1 MRFIAIPLSIFIF
14 LFSST
19 AFAQKNNPK
28 NSNAVIYVDKEG
40 VLRWKNNNSEASFFG
55 VNYTTPFAYAYRAH
69 RALNID
75 LEKAIQQDVYHLA
88 RIGLDAFRVH
98 VWDNEISDVSGNL
111 LENDHL
117 RLFDFLLAEL
127 KKRNIKTIIT
137 PIAFWGNGYPE
148 RDENTPGFSKFYG
161 RGKLTTNDSAI
172 VAQENY
178 LKQFFNHINP
188 YTKLAYKDDSD
199 VIAVEIN
206 NEPSHSGPKSGVTN
220 YINRLAAAIKSTGWS
235 KPVFYNISQGPY
247 YANAVA
253 ASVVNGFSFQW
264 YPSGLVS
271 GSELKGNYLPHVD
284 QYTIPFDTIPAFAK
298 KALMVYEFDAADIL
312 QPIMYPAMAKSFRQ
326 AGFQW
331 ATQFAYDPMALAY
344 ANTEYQTHY
353 LNLAYTPSKAI
364 SMLIASK
371 AFHKLPRL
379 KKYGAYSTDSVF
391 DVFRI
396 SYKESLSEMNSEEE
410 FYYSNSTNSKPIN
423 ISKLQHV
430 AGVGSSSIIKYN
442 GLGAYFLDK
451 LEDGVWRLE
460 VMPDAIFMRDPFER
474 PSPSK
479 EVTRIQWQNNQMH
492 ISIPNLGSDFSIK
505 GLNEGNSFSS
515 QSTTDGFQLS
525 PGSYLLTWKGKIF
538 SGKTNN
544 VGAIKL
550 NEFVA
555 PQPTNNEM
563 YLSHQPYAEVSSGKP
578 IVLHAN
584 VVGID
589 TGRVSLVIG
598 QMFGRVKTIP
608 MVRKTN
614 YDFACEVPSDLVT
627 PGLLNYRIILRKGN
641 DVATFPGNFKG
652 NPFAWDNLHNETW
665 KTYVAASNGKLELF
679 NPTNDRTVRTYP
691 VFRKGFQTSFITC
704 EKPEQLII
712 SMNASELTGAK
723 VMGFQFSFV
732 DKLKG
737 RIGEMDSFDK
747 LVLRARTSNSLL
759 KAKVVLTFSDG
770 SSVSS
775 MVSLSKEFEDI
786 EIPLKSFASDSAL
799 LMPRP
804 YPGFLPLAFKANKPS
819 NKINL
824 ADAEKVEVTIGEGV
838 PASDLKKPFNLDV
851 EGIWLQKSVNVVETK
866 NDPYE
871 IVVTPNRTTILADG
885 KDVAIMNIT
894 AIDRQGR
901 EVTSAK
907 NLIKFS
913 CTGDARIIKVTN
925 GDVNSTEPDHF
936 SVDSLW
942 QRSLF
947 NGKCQVTIQAGK
959 KIDKIKFDAKS
970 KGLQTGS
977 TGIHTIHPGKP
988 HPVTS
993 NQKDKSKLVI
1003 DKMIGADISFLPQ
1016 LEARGMKFS
1025 DKGIEKD
1032 AIQILKDHGFNY
1044 VRLRI
1049 FHNPALDSGYSPQKG
1064 FCDLEHTKQMAKRV
1078 KATRMKTLLDFH
1090 YSDYWAD
1097 PEKQYKPAAWKK
1109 LGFAQ
1114 LRDSVES
1121 YTKKVIKALKDQGT
1135 IPDMV
1140 QIGNEIN
1147 HGMIWPEGH
1156 IGNLD
1161 SLAQLI
1167 QAGINGVKSVNA
1179 SVPIMLHI
1187 ALGGQHEE
1195 SIFFFDNMLARN
1207 IKFDVIGM
1215 SYYPKWHGTLEDLQS
1230 NLISMANRYEQDII
1244 VVEYSQK
1251 KREVHEIVFN
1261 LPKGKGKGTAIWE
1274 PLNTW
1279 ESVFDKQ
1286 GKSNEFMMV
1295 YDEMSKK
1302 FVAKNQ

>member
-1 MRFIAIPLSIFIF
+1 MRCFIRLTIFTF
-14 LFSST
+14 LISST
-19 AFAQKNNPK
+19 AFAQKNNSK
-28 NSNAVIYVDKEG
+28 NSNSIIYVDKDG
-40 VLRWKNNNSEASFFG
+40 VLRWKSNHTEASFFG

-69 RALNID
+69 KALNID
-75 LEKAIQQDVYHLA
+75 LEKAIQQDVYHMA

-127 KKRNIKTIIT
+127 KKRNIKIIIT

-172 VAQENY
+172 AAQENY

-188 YTKLAYKDDSD
+188 YTKLPYKEDRD

-220 YINRLAAAIKSTGWS
+220 YINRLAAAIKTTGWS

-247 YANAVA
+247 YADAVA
-253 ASVVNGFSFQW
+253 ASVVDGFSFQW

-271 GSELKGNYLPHVD
+271 GGELKGNYLPHVD
-284 QYTIPFDTIPAFAK
+284 RYTIPFDTIPAFVK

-312 QPIMYPAMAKSFRQ
+312 QPVMYPVMAKSFRQ

-364 SMLIASK
+364 SMLIASRV
-371 AFHKLPRL
+371 FHKVPRL
-379 KKYGAYSTDSVF
+379 KNYGSYPADSVF
-391 DVFRI
+391 DVFRV
-396 SYKESLSEMNSEEE
+396 SYKEALSEMNSGEE
-410 FYYSNSTNSKPIN
+410 FYYSNSTNTNPVDV
-423 ISKLQHV
+423 SKLQHV

-460 VMPDAIFMRDPFER
+460 VMPDAIFIRDPFER

-479 EVTRIQWQNNQMH
+479 EVTRIQWQNNQMQ
-492 ISIPNLGSDFSIK
+492 IVIPNLRSDFIIK
-505 GLNEGNSFSS
+505 GLNDGNSFSS
-515 QSTTDGFQLS
+515 QSTTTGFQLS
-525 PGSYLLTWKGKIF
+525 PGSYLLTTKGKTF
-538 SGKTNN
+538 SGVPDN
-544 VGAIKL
+544 VGSIKL
-550 NEFVA
+550 KEFVA
-555 PQPTNNEM
+555 PQPTNTEM
-563 YLSHQPYAEVSSGKP
+563 YLSHQPFAEVTSGKP
-578 IVLHAN
+578 IQLSAK

-589 TGRVSLVIG
+589 TGRVTLVIS

-608 MVRKTN
+608 MVRKTAS
-614 YDFACEVPSDLVT
+614 DFVCEIPADLVT
-627 PGLLNYRIILRKGN
+627 PGVLNYRIILRKGN
-641 DVATFPGNFKG
+641 GVATFPGNLKG
-652 NPFAWDNLHNETW
+652 NPFAWDNYHNETW
-665 KTYVAASNGKLELF
+665 KIFVAASNGRLELY
-679 NPTNDRTVRTYP
+679 NPTNDRMSRTYP
-691 VFRKGFQTSFITC
+691 VFKKGFHTNYITC
-704 EKPEQLII
+704 EKPEQLIL
-712 SMNASELTGAK
+712 SMAADDLTEAK
-723 VMGFQFSFV
+723 IMGFQYSFV

-737 RIGEMDSFDK
+737 RMGEMGSFDK
-747 LVLRARTSNSLL
+747 LVLRARTSNSPL
-759 KAKVVLTFSDG
+759 KAKVALTFADG

-775 MVSLSKEFEDI
+775 VVSLTNDFKDL
-786 EIPLKSFASDSAL
+786 EIPIKNFESNSAL

-804 YPGFLPLAFKANKPS
+804 YPHFLPLEFKANTSRSKIDLS
-819 NKINL
+819 NVEKIQ
-824 ADAEKVEVTIGEGV
+824 VIIGEGI
-838 PASDLKKPFNLDV
+838 PASDLKKSFSLEV
-851 EGIWLQKSVNVVETK
+851 EGIWFQKPTIPIVTK
-866 NDPYE
+866 NEPFE
-871 IVVTPNRTTILADG
+871 IVVTPYRTTIIADG
-885 KDVAIMNIT
+885 KDT
-894 AIDRQGR
+894 ALIGISVIDKDGH
-901 EVTSAK
+901 EVRDAT

-913 CTGDARIIKVTN
+913 VAGDAKIIQATH
-925 GDVNSTEPDHF
+925 GDVSIR
-936 SVDSLW
+936 SDSLW
-942 QRSLF
+942 QIALHE
-947 NGKCQVTIQAGK
+947 GKCQVILQAGR
-959 KIDKIKFDAKS
+959 KIDKIKFEATS
-970 KGLQTGS
+970 KGLQPGS

-993 NQKDKSKLVI
+993 NQKDKSKIAI
-1003 DKMIGADISFLPQ
+1003 DRMIGADISFLPQ

-1025 DKGIEKD
+1025 DKEVEKD

-1049 FHNPALDSGYSPQKG
+1049 FNNPALDSGYSPKKG
-1064 FCDLEHTKQMAKRV
+1064 FCDLEHTKQMAKRA
-1078 KATRMKTLLDFH
+1078 KAAGMKTLIDFH

-1097 PEKQYKPAAWKK
+1097 PEKQHKPAAWKK
-1109 LGFAQ
+1109 LGFPQ
-1114 LRDSVES
+1114 LRDSVEA
-1121 YTKKVIKALKDQGT
+1121 YTKKVIKTLKDQGT
-1135 IPDMV
+1135 TPDMV

-1167 QAGINGVKSVNA
+1167 QAGINGVKTVDA

-1195 SIFFFDNMLARN
+1195 SVFFFDNMLARN

-1215 SYYPKWHGTLEDLQS
+1215 SYYPKWHGTLEDLKN
-1230 NLISMANRYEQDII
+1230 NLISMANLYEQDII

-1286 GKSNEFMMV
+1286 GRPNEFMAV
-1295 YDEMSKK
+1295 YDEMNKK
-1302 FVAKNQ
+1302 FIAKNQ

>member
-1 MRFIAIPLSIFIF
+1 MRHFIQSIIFI
-14 LFSST
+14 LLISST
-19 AFAQKNNPK
+19 AFAQKNNSK
-28 NSNAVIYVDKEG
+28 NNNSIIYIDKDG
-40 VLRWKNNNSEASFFG
+40 VLRWKSNNNEASFFG

-69 RALNID
+69 KALNID

-127 KKRNIKTIIT
+127 KKRSIKTIVT

-172 VAQENY
+172 AAQENY
-178 LKQFFNHINP
+178 LKQFFNHVNP
-188 YTKLAYKDDSD
+188 YTKLAYKDDPD

-206 NEPSHSGPKSGVTN
+206 NEPSHSGPKSGVTS
-220 YINRLAAAIKSTGWS
+220 YINRLAATIKSTGWS
-235 KPVFYNISQGPY
+235 KPIFYNISQGPY
-247 YANAVA
+247 YADAVA

-284 QYTIPFDTIPAFAK
+284 QYTIPFDTIPSFAK

-312 QPIMYPAMAKSFRQ
+312 QPVMYLAMAKSFRQ

-331 ATQFAYDPMALAY
+331 ATQFAYDPISLAY

-364 SMLIASK
+364 SMLVASK
-371 AFHKLPRL
+371 VFHKVPRL
-379 KKYGAYSTDSVF
+379 KNYGTYPADSVF
-391 DVFRI
+391 DVFRV
-396 SYKESLSEMNSEEE
+396 SYKEALSEMNSDEE
-410 FYYSNSTNSKPIN
+410 FYYSNSTSTKPASA
-423 ISKLQHV
+423 SKLQHV
-430 AGVGSSSIIKYN
+430 AGVGSSSIVKYN

-460 VMPDAIFMRDPFER
+460 VMPDAIFIRDPFER

-479 EVTRIQWQNNQMH
+479 EVTRIQWQNNHMQ
-492 ISIPNLGSDFSIK
+492 ITIPNLGSDFVIK
-505 GLNEGNSFSS
+505 GLNDGNSFSS
-515 QSTTDGFQLS
+515 QSTATGFQLS
-525 PGSYLLTWKGKIF
+525 PGSYLLTGKGKIF
-538 SGKTNN
+538 SGKEDH
-544 VGAIKL
+544 VGSLKL

-555 PQPTNNEM
+555 PQSTNTDM
-563 YLSHQPYAEVSSGKP
+563 YLSHQPFAEVSSGKS
-578 IVLHAN
+578 IVLHAK

-589 TGRVSLVIG
+589 TGRVSLEVN
-598 QMFGRVKTIP
+598 QMFGRAKTIP
-608 MVRKTN
+608 MVRKTA
-614 YDFACEVPSDLVT
+614 YDFVCEIPADLVT
-627 PGLLNYRIILRKGN
+627 PGVLNYRIILRKGN
-641 DVATFPGNFKG
+641 DVAAFPGNLKG
-652 NPFAWDNLHNETW
+652 NPFAWNNFHNETW
-665 KTYVAASNGKLELF
+665 KTYVAASNGRLELF
-679 NPTNDRTVRTYP
+679 NPTNDRTARTYP
-691 VFRKGFQTSFITC
+691 VFRKGFHTNYITC
-704 EKPEQLII
+704 EKPEQLIL
-712 SMNASELTGAK
+712 SMTTDDLTETK
-723 VMGFQFSFV
+723 IMGFQYSFV

-737 RIGEMDSFDK
+737 RMGEMKSFDK
-747 LVLRARTSNSLL
+747 LVLRTRTSNATL
-759 KAKVVLTFSDG
+759 KAKVALTFADG

-775 MVSLSKEFEDI
+775 VVSLANDFKDL
-786 EIPLKSFASDSAL
+786 EIPIKSFEPDSAL

-804 YPGFLPLAFKANKPS
+804 YPHFLPLEFKANTSSSKIDLS
-819 NKINL
+819 N
-824 ADAEKVEVTIGEGV
+824 AEKVEVTIGEGI
-838 PASDLKKPFNLDV
+838 PATDLKKPYNLDV
-851 EGIWLQKSVNVVETK
+851 EGIWLQKPVTVVDE
-866 NDPYE
+866 PYE

-885 KDVAIMNIT
+885 KDVAIINISVF
-894 AIDRQGR
+894 DKQGR
-901 EVTSAK
+901 DAINAK
-907 NLIKFS
+907 NLINFS
-913 CTGDARIIKVTN
+913 CIGDAKIITITN
-925 GDVNSTEPDHF
+925 GDINSTESDHF

-959 KIDKIKFDAKS
+959 KIDKIKFEATS
-970 KGLQTGS
+970 KGLQPGS
-977 TGIHTIHPGKP
+977 TGIHTIHPGTP

-993 NQKDKSKLVI
+993 NQKDKTKRAI

-1025 DKGIEKD
+1025 DKGVEKD

-1049 FHNPALDSGYSPQKG
+1049 FNNPALDSGYSPKKG

-1078 KATRMKTLLDFH
+1078 TAAGMKTLIDFH

-1109 LGFAQ
+1109 LGFQQ
-1114 LRDSVES
+1114 LRDSVET
-1121 YTKKVIKALKDQGT
+1121 YTRKVIKALKDQGT
-1135 IPDMV
+1135 IPNMV

-1167 QAGINGVKSVNA
+1167 QAGIEGVKSVDV
-1179 SVPIMLHI
+1179 SIPIMLHI

-1195 SIFFFDNMLARN
+1195 SVFFFDNMLARN

-1215 SYYPKWHGTLEDLQS
+1215 SYYPKWHGTLEDLQK
-1230 NLISMANRYEQDII
+1230 NLISMANGYEQDII

-1251 KREVHEIVFN
+1251 KREVHEIVFS
-1261 LPKGKGKGTAIWE
+1261 LPKDKGKGTVIWE

-1286 GKSNEFMMV
+1286 GKSNDFMAV
-1295 YDEMSKK
+1295 YDEMSRK
-1302 FVAKNQ
+1302 FVVKN